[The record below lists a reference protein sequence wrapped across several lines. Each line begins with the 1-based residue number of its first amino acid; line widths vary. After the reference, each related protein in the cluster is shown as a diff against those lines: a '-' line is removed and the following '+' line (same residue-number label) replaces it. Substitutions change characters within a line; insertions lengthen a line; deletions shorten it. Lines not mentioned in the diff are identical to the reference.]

1 MTSMTTNTLFNA
13 VLFQAIWLALV
24 ITANN
29 PYYWVGPASAALV
42 LALLMPQIQRAKLLA
57 PLAGV
62 AVIGFGFDMLIHMS
76 GVITL
81 VENPMSF
88 TWLLLL
94 WLFFVAM
101 FHQVFA
107 WLTRFNLIL
116 VFSIGAIGGPLAYY
130 SASLLEAVEI
140 HNMPIFLL
148 LYSLFWGIG
157 FVIAAVIMVARRLNK
172 SKTLEP

>member
-1 MTSMTTNTLFNA
+1 MLMTTNTIFNA
-13 VLFQAIWLALV
+13 LLFQIIWLTLV

-29 PYYWVGPASAALV
+29 TYYWIGPASAVLV
-42 LALLMPQIQRAKLLA
+42 LSLLMPQIQRAKLFA
-57 PLAGV
+57 PLVGV
-62 AVIGFGFDMLIHMS
+62 AFIGFCFDMLVHLS

-88 TWLLLL
+88 SWLLLL

-130 SASLLEAVEI
+130 SASLLDAVSI
-140 HNMPIFLL
+140 NNMPVFLL
-148 LYSLFWGIG
+148 MYSLFWGCG
-157 FVIAAVIMVARRLNK
+157 FAVAAVIMIARKLNK
-172 SKTLEP
+172 SKTSEP